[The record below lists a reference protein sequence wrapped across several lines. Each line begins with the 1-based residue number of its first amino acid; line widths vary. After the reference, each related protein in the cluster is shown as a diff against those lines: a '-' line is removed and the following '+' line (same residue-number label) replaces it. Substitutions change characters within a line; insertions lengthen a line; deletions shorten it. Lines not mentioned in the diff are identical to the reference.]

1 MVRRAMRRMLQPA
14 SDHENTMTD
23 SLTGSTHR
31 QVSWL
36 VGLVLIFGATAFG
49 AAPAAQAQSSLG
61 RLYDRW
67 QIDVSGTVVILGTT
81 IRVDGS
87 EGEGTDVNSD
97 DLGLPG
103 ERLMPRV
110 SVRWRPGRRHELELG
125 YQFARQTGEKT
136 LEREIVFG
144 DSTYDVGR
152 LTKSKFR
159 EDQAFL
165 VYRFAIQAKERTQ
178 LGVGVGLGALPL
190 KYEVDALTGTGSD
203 SVTSSR
209 VSTYLA
215 PTGSIG
221 AYGRFLLGERWYL
234 ETDLRGMAVKIDRTK
249 SRIVEGNLAGRYF
262 LSDKLALELGYGI
275 SSIRLTVDPRES
287 GRGFSGRIKYP
298 LQHVR
303 AGVVL
308 TL

>member
-1 MVRRAMRRMLQPA
+1 
-14 SDHENTMTD
+14 MTD
-23 SLTGSTHR
+23 SPTGSTHR

-36 VGLVLIFGATAFG
+36 VGLLLFFG
-49 AAPAAQAQSSLG
+49 AAAFGPAHTAQAQSSLG

-67 QIDVSGTVVILGTT
+67 QIDLAGAVVIMGTT

-97 DLGLPG
+97 DLGLPS

-110 SVRWRPGRRHELELG
+110 SVRWRPGHRHELELG
-125 YQFARQTGEKT
+125 YQFVRRTGEKT
-136 LEREIVFG
+136 LDREIVFG
-144 DSTYDVGR
+144 DSTYDVG
-152 LTKSKFR
+152 LATKSKFR
-159 EDQAFL
+159 EDQAF
-165 VYRFAIQAKERTQ
+165 VIYRFAIQAKERTQ
-178 LGVGVGLGALPL
+178 LGVGVGLGALPF
-190 KYEVDALTGTGSD
+190 KYEIDALTGTGSE

-209 VSTYLA
+209 VSTYVA

-221 AYGRFLLGERWYL
+221 AYGRFVLDERWYL

-249 SRIVEGNLAGRYF
+249 ARIVEGNLAGRYF
-262 LSDKLALELGYGI
+262 LSGKLALELGYGI

-287 GRGFSGRIKYP
+287 GRGFSGRVKYP
-298 LQHVR
+298 LQNVR

-308 TL
+308 TP